1 MTFSKTL
8 ATVFLAGALSIGGLS
23 AIAKAVGAPD
33 GVMGQTAWASQ
44 HGPKSM
50 CERGKDGKHGKHG
63 KYGEARGGHG
73 KWGHGRHGK
82 RGPDYLAQRLSV
94 IETEIGIRTEQ
105 LDDWRDFTDALQAT
119 MKRPSRGMMAGTS
132 SGPFSLADGIAD
144 RAIERAESAE
154 KLKAAAAKLRTTLT
168 PEQLEKVTAIE
179 ERFRARMAK
188 AHSWKHGG
196 KGGCSKGGMGPH
208 GAAGPADAAPQASP
222 EGDADTET
230 PGATDVPDD
239 DDAT

>member
-8 ATVFLAGALSIGGLS
+8 AAVLLAGALSVGGLS

-33 GVMGQTAWASQ
+33 GVMGQTAFAGE
-44 HGPKSM
+44 HKGKSM
-50 CERGKDGKHGKHG
+50 CDRGKYGKHG

-82 RGPDYLAQRLSV
+82 RGPDYLASRLSV

-132 SGPFSLADGIAD
+132 SEPFSFAEGLAD
-144 RAIERAESAE
+144 RAIDRAESAE
-154 KLKAAAAKLRTTLT
+154 TLKAAVSKLRTTLS
-168 PEQLEKVTAIE
+168 PEQLEKMSAIE

-196 KGGCSKGGMGPH
+196 KGACSKGAKGAH
-208 GAAGPADAAPQASP
+208 GAPEPADAAPQANPDS
-222 EGDADTET
+222 GADTEA
-230 PGATDVPDD
+230 PDASEGDD
-239 DDAT
+239 DET